1 MFLIHFFGP
10 YRASAPFALDK
21 FGPQKAQQQCLFY
34 NPWKFQLHIFS
45 RLREHSRTKRP
56 SKNHKIDDI
65 SRPEVTSSTKKI
77 SNKVQM
83 NTYQIWKF
91 RENRTSRFR
100 ELACTKSVGII
111 IIIIII
117 IGKKKQ
123 NENNKVFRWRRKTL
137 IIRNRVKTIC
147 SQTLFGEHN
156 NKKQSKTN
164 MFPNYVWGT

>member
-10 YRASAPFALDK
+10 YRASAPFVLDK

-45 RLREHSRTKRP
+45 RLREHSRTNRP

-91 RENRTSRFR
+91 REIRTSRFR
-100 ELACTKSVGII
+100 ELACTKSVG

-137 IIRNRVKTIC
+137 IRIRINRTITIR
-147 SQTLFGEHN
+147 SSVETEDL
-156 NKKQSKTN
+156 NK
-164 MFPNYVWGT
+164 PYDR